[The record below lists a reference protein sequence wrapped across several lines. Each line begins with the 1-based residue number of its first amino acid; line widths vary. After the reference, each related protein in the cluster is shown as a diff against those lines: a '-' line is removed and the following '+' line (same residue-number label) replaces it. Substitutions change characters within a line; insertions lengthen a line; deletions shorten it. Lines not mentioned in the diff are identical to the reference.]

1 MQSRGHVNE
10 GFNTA
15 IFIKMPNFIKY
26 AHVELSKEIK
36 VLPFL
41 KSREKDLGQQVS
53 GLLISYASLSI
64 IKWKPQRK

>member
-41 KSREKDLGQQVS
+41 KSREKDLGQQVP
-53 GLLISYASLSI
+53 GLLTYI
-64 IKWKPQRK
+64 IC